1 MALRPYWSGNLR
13 MSLVSLPVNLF
24 SAVNSARQIPLKE
37 IYRKTGQ
44 RVHRL
49 NVTEDGAEVEREDII
64 KGYEVEKG
72 RYVLIEPDEIKDLKI
87 PSSKTL
93 DIVQFVPSDEIDD
106 IYFDSPYYVAPQKQA
121 DEQTFAV
128 IRDAL
133 RQSKTSGL
141 GQLAIAGRE
150 RLSAVRPCGS
160 GLILQTLRYEDELR
174 DSDPYF
180 DDITAKASASEEL
193 DLARELI
200 KRKTAAFDP
209 GRFHDHYRDALKS
222 LIEAKIENREPTAV
236 EDDRPT
242 AKVINLMDALRQ
254 SLREEA
260 PPKPK
265 SETAKAE
272 TPKAKPSPKTTT
284 KKTKTPA
291 KSAPKRKAS

>member
-13 MSLVSLPVNLF
+13 MSLVTLPVNVY
-24 SAVNSARQIPLKE
+24 SALNRSNQIQFKE

-49 NVTEDGAEVEREDII
+49 NVTEDGTEVDRDEII

-72 RYVLIEPDEIKDLKI
+72 EYVLIEPDEIKDLKI

-106 IYFDSPYYVAPQKQA
+106 IYLDAPYFVAPQKNS

-133 RQSKTSGL
+133 RGSKTTGI

-150 RLSAVRPCGS
+150 RLCAVRPCGS
-160 GLILQTLRYEDELR
+160 GLTIQTLRYEDELR

-180 DDITAKASASEEL
+180 DDITSKAAASEEL

-200 KRKTAAFDP
+200 KRKTAKFDP
-209 GRFHDHYRDALKS
+209 GKFHDHYREALQE
-222 LIEAKIENREPTAV
+222 LIEAKVENREPTAM
-236 EDDRPT
+236 EEAKPT
-242 AKVINLMDALRQ
+242 AKVINLMDALRK
-254 SLREEA
+254 SLKEDERA
-260 PPKPK
+260 PPK
-265 SETAKAE
+265 AD
-272 TPKAKPSPKTTT
+272 KPAT
-284 KKTKTPA
+284 KKKTAA
-291 KSAPKRKAS
+291 KSAPKKAAPRKKAG